1 MVPSQ
6 KSPVGPHFASL
17 LRFSG
22 RSASGAQN
30 GCNVPVTGSMK

>member
-6 KSPVGPHFASL
+6 KSPLGPHLASL
-17 LRFSG
+17 LRLSG

-30 GCNVPVTGSMK
+30 SSRAPVTGSMK